1 MSLTAIESQEKYARL
16 GVVVANLRNNEDT
29 VITTKALIKEGQ
41 AEIKALYAELGISNR
56 RQRKIVE
63 KKPRKTRSDKGSK
76 KEPKP

>member
-29 VITTKALIKEGQ
+29 VIATKALIKEEQ
-41 AEIKALYAELGISNR
+41 TEIKALYAELGISNR
-56 RQRKIVE
+56 RQRKVVE